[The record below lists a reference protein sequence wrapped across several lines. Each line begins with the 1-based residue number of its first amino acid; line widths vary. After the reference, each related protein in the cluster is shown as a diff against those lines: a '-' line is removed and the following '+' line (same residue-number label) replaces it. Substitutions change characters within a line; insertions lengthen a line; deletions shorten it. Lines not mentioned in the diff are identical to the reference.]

1 MTNINVKVLQT
12 DKHDIKVNY
21 PHELLLWDEENL
33 IGSYRKPLVLTYYEF
48 KRLYDILKPIVELWE
63 THNCLIHEKLQ
74 LGEITEE
81 EALKQ
86 IKR

>member
-1 MTNINVKVLQT
+1 MVDITGKVIQT
-12 DKHDIKVNY
+12 DEHDRKVNY
-21 PHELLLWDEENL
+21 PHELILYDDKNL
-33 IGSYRKPLVLTYYEF
+33 FGTYRKPMVLVQYEV

-63 THNCLIHEKLQ
+63 EHNQFINEKLK
-74 LGEITEE
+74 LGELTEE